1 MVRGRSR
8 GTGAVSTLLDLAVVC
23 GIALTTYGAWLRPEL
38 QLGPGRILLGAAF
51 VLLAPGYAVTAALFP
66 RRESTLSRTG
76 GRLAPGHLTGLERVV
91 YAVGL
96 SIVTVPLL
104 ALFLN
109 FTQWGITSQ
118 SVLLALL
125 SFILVATGMAA
136 VRRLRVP
143 PDERFRL
150 PLGNAFSALTS
161 TRPATAVIAVLF
173 VLSLAVAGSALVTA
187 NSGQQL
193 TEFYLLS
200 QDEETG
206 ELVADDYPEAIS
218 PRGSAPIFVG
228 IENREAGPTE
238 YTVLAEFHRVN
249 GTGDDRAVTTR
260 WRTASYETQLGVGE
274 TNTTRLS
281 VSPPEDGAGE
291 RLRLTLLLYTGSTPE
306 NPRIDDAYRTVHI
319 WVDVPADGGAL

>member
-1 MVRGRSR
+1 M
-8 GTGAVSTLLDLAVVC
+8 VSTLLDLVVVC
-23 GIALTTYGAWLRPEL
+23 GIALATYGIWLRPAL
-38 QLGPGRILLGAAF
+38 TLGPGRILLGAAF

-66 RRESTLSRTG
+66 RRDSGQSGTGDRLPAHLS
-76 GRLAPGHLTGLERVV
+76 GLERVV

-109 FTQWGITSQ
+109 FTRWGITDS
-118 SVLLALL
+118 SVLTTLL
-125 SFILVATGMAA
+125 VFVFFAA
-136 VRRLRVP
+136 AAAAARRLRIA
-143 PDERFRL
+143 PDARFRL
-150 PLGNAFSALTS
+150 PLGDAPAALTT

-187 NSGQQL
+187 EDGQQL

-200 QDEETG
+200 QDEESG
-206 ELVADDYPEAIS
+206 ELVADGYPEAI
-218 PRGSAPIFVG
+218 PAGGSAPIFVG
-228 IENREAGPTE
+228 IENREGRPTE

-260 WRTASYETQLGVGE
+260 WRRGSYETRLGAGE
-274 TNTTRLS
+274 ANTTGLR
-281 VSPPEDGAGE
+281 VSPPEAAAGE
-291 RLRLTLLLYTGSTPE
+291 RLRLTLLLYTGSTPG

-319 WVDVPADGGAL
+319 WVDVPARGGEL